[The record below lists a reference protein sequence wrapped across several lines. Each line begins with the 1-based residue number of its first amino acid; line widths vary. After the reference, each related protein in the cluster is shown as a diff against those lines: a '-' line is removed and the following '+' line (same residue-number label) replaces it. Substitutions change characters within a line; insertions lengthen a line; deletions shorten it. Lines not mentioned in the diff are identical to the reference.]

1 MYGKASHFLKRLHN
15 KTNFTDCWKYNIYD
29 TFKNYFLCE
38 CIANDWAFHF
48 LVNSLKSIS
57 PKYMYMKHVWYV
69 LGDPVTDQRWNICH
83 VQLVKNSRYLSTS
96 RICTLSCLY
105 WSFEGCTHLHLSQEK
120 ERYIFFSAFY
130 FAINLGSM
138 LSIILTPILRG
149 LYQNNFLDSE

>member
-15 KTNFTDCWKYNIYD
+15 KANFKDCWKYNIYD

-96 RICTLSCLY
+96 RICTLSCLLLIIWRMY
-105 WSFEGCTHLHLSQEK
+105 SFAFVTGKREVHLFLSLLLCHQPWK
-120 ERYIFFSAFY
+120 YVIHY
-130 FAINLGSM
+130 FDTN
-138 LSIILTPILRG
+138 T
-149 LYQNNFLDSE
+149 